1 VIEPTIFELS
11 SEGRPGYPLPP
22 LDVPDIPVEEL
33 LSPHVIHTPLHLP
46 EVSEFQVVRHFTRLS
61 QTTFGIDQGFYPL
74 GSCTMKYNPKINE
87 EIANLPGFAD
97 LHPLQSP
104 EHSQGVL
111 ELIYDL
117 ERLLKEIAGLDR
129 VSLQPTAGAQAEFA
143 GMLMVRA
150 YHQQQSGTARTK
162 VLIPDSAHGTNPASA
177 ILAGY
182 KIDVVKSGPDGLIDV
197 EDLKRLVD
205 TDCAALMLTN
215 PNTLG
220 LFEREIVNI
229 AEIVHAAGVQLYLDG
244 ANLNALVGMAKPGD
258 MGFDVMHFNLHK
270 TFSTPHGGGGPG
282 AGALGVK
289 SHLEPY
295 LPAPTVERQDDGY
308 ILDQDRSQSIGRV
321 ATFFGNVGMLVRAYT
336 YISRLGH
343 TGLQAVS
350 RLAIVNANYI
360 RKRLENHYHI
370 PYNRPCL
377 HECVVS
383 AKDFTSNGIH
393 AWDIAK
399 RLLDYEFYA
408 PTVNFPLIVEE
419 ALMIE
424 PTETEPKASLDAFC
438 DAMIA
443 IANEANSDPDLV
455 KNAPHT
461 LAVSRIDEV
470 AAARQ
475 LDLREAP

>member
-1 VIEPTIFELS
+1 
-11 SEGRPGYPLPP
+11 
-22 LDVPDIPVEEL
+22 
-33 LSPHVIHTPLHLP
+33 
-46 EVSEFQVVRHFTRLS
+46 
-61 QTTFGIDQGFYPL
+61 
-74 GSCTMKYNPKINE
+74 MKYNPKINE
-87 EIANLPGFAD
+87 EIANLSGFAH

-104 EHSQGVL
+104 EHAQGVL
-111 ELIYDL
+111 QLIYDL
-117 ERLLKEIAGLDR
+117 EELLKEIAGLDR
-129 VSLQPTAGAQAEFA
+129 ISLQPTAGAQAEFA
-143 GMLMVRA
+143 GMLIVRA

-162 VLIPDSAHGTNPASA
+162 VLIPDSAHGTNSASA
-177 ILAGY
+177 TLAGY
-182 KIDVVKSGPDGLIDV
+182 KIEVVKSGTDGLVDV
-197 EDLKRLVD
+197 EHLKRLVD

-220 LFEREIVNI
+220 LFERKILNI
-229 AEIVHAAGVQLYLDG
+229 AEIVHAAGVQFYLDG
-244 ANLNALVGMAKPGD
+244 ANLNALLGMAKPGD
-258 MGFDVMHFNLHK
+258 MGFDVAHFNLHK

-295 LPAPTVERQDDGY
+295 LPAPTVERQDDHY
-308 ILDQDRSQSIGRV
+308 ILDTDRPQAIGRV
-321 ATFFGNVGMLVRAYT
+321 ATFFGNVGMLVRAFT

-343 TGLQAVS
+343 TGLRAVS

-383 AKDFTSNGIH
+383 AKGFKSKDIH

-399 RLLDYEFYA
+399 RLLDYELYA

-443 IANEANSDPDLV
+443 IANEAETHPDLV

-461 LAVSRIDEV
+461 LPVSRIDEV
-470 AAARQ
+470 TAARR
-475 LDLREAP
+475 LDLKE